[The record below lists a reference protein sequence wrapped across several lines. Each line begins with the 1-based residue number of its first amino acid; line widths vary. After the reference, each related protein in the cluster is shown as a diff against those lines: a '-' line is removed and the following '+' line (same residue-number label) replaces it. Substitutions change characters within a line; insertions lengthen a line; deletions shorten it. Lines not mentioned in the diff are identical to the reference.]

1 MTPDPARLPIETE
14 FLFRVVIQTDRSRIR
29 KLEATPWGTAMD
41 VAVAGGTVT
50 GPKINGV
57 LLNIGADWGLVT
69 RQGEGAALDVTDL
82 DCRVIIETDDSPACL
97 IEMRY
102 AGVGFN
108 HPGVAERPAMDGVRD
123 AGGYY
128 FRTTPR
134 FRTAAPKYDFLNR
147 VVAVA
152 SGYHRVAAGPIYDV
166 YAVL

>member
-1 MTPDPARLPIETE
+1 MIPDPARLPIETE
-14 FLFRVVIQTDRSRIR
+14 FLFRMVIETDKSRIR
-29 KLEATPWGTAMD
+29 KLSGTPWGTAVD

-57 LLNIGADWGLVT
+57 LLDIGADWGLVT
-69 RQGEGAALDVTDL
+69 RQGEGAALEVTDL
-82 DCRVIIETDDSPACL
+82 DCRVMIETDDNPACL

-102 AGVGFN
+102 GGVGFYY
-108 HPGVAERPAMDGVRD
+108 PGGTKLSAEDGVRD
-123 AGGYY
+123 PAGYY

-152 SGYHRVAAGPIYDV
+152 SGYHRAAAGPIYDV